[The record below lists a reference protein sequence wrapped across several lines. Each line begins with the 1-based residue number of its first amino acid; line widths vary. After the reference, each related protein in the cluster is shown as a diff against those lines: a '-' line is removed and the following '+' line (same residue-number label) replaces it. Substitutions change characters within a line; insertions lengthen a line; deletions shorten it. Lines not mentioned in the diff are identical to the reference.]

1 MRSLPVGA
9 DFHFQQFCE
18 IISSLLAQALA
29 QQRVFCT
36 DYNGYFLKTIGWKIF
51 GQMALVLALAGL
63 WREVSVGSEM
73 SNIKLQI
80 QTFGKDQF
88 RAIDIR

>member
-1 MRSLPVGA
+1 MRALPAEA

-18 IISSLLAQALA
+18 IISLLLAQALA

-51 GQMALVLALAGL
+51 GQMALVLALARVG
-63 WREVSVGSEM
+63 RGVSAGSEM
-73 SNIKLQI
+73 SNFKLQI
-80 QTFGKDQF
+80 QTFVKDQF